1 MSDNVSLV
9 LCEDQGPVRIL
20 TMNLPEKRNALST
33 ELRDALVAAVQAAYD
48 DTAVRALVLT
58 GTGKNFCAGGDLDGL
73 PVKDP
78 LATRAR
84 LGVSYSLVR
93 MLASG
98 PKPVIAAVNGNAFGA
113 GLSLAMAC
121 DYVLGTARTRFCTA
135 FSKVGLMA
143 DLGLIWT
150 LSRRMGQGE
159 LRRHLMCAPVIEGEE
174 AGKTGMIDRFVEDE
188 SALCDEAIT
197 MAEEFAAAPPVAVAL
212 TKSLLVRGG
221 SLDDVLAAELT
232 GQCLLF
238 SSADYE
244 EGKRA
249 FFERRSPDFKGS

>member
-1 MSDNVSLV
+1 
-9 LCEDQGPVRIL
+9 
-20 TMNLPEKRNALST
+20 MNLPEKRNALSV
-33 ELRDALVAAVQAAYD
+33 ELRDALVAAVEAAYG
-48 DTAVRALVLT
+48 DTAVRAVVLT
-58 GTGKNFCAGGDLDGL
+58 GTGRNFCAGGDLDGL

-84 LGVSYSLVR
+84 LGVSYGLVR
-93 MLASG
+93 TLASG

-121 DYVLGTARTRFCTA
+121 DYVLGTAQTRFCTA

-150 LSRRMGQGE
+150 LSRRLGQGE
-159 LRRHLMCAPVIEGEE
+159 LRRHLMCAPVIDGAE
-174 AGKTGMIDRFVEDE
+174 AGRAGMIDRFVEDE
-188 SALCDEAIT
+188 SALRDEAIA

-212 TKSLLVRGG
+212 TKSMLVRGG

-249 FFERRSPDFKGS
+249 FFERRSPEFKGS